1 MESAYSLTCSLNLN
15 VCAKRVGNFILEIPL
30 WVVACAVAGCALFV
44 LKSSFTAPF
53 LVIAASAVTTRLSLK
68 VIKHYKPEPLKLIR
82 EKISS
87 FINKNSY
94 LNYVGVLPFVIILIS
109 PIAAAILAVGIGV
122 YKGAEIEVDVIKHR
136 QNVLRNTKDR
146 YGPDST
152 ELLSII

>member
-1 MESAYSLTCSLNLN
+1 MDSAHYLTCGLNLN
-15 VCAKRVGNFILEIPL
+15 GCAKRVGNFILEIPL

-53 LVIAASAVTTRLSLK
+53 LFIAASAVTTRLSLK
-68 VIKHYKPEPLKLIR
+68 VVKHYKPEPLKLIR